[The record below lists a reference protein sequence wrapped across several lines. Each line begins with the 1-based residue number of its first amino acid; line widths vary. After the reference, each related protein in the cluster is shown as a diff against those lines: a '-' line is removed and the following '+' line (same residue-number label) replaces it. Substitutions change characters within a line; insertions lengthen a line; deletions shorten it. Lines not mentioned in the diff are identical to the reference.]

1 MEDILDI
8 VTNSPFPIFHPERN
22 LNPSRLSLGD
32 FQDAFPDEGD
42 YVEWKE
48 SMARDPLQRAIVA
61 FSNAKGGVV
70 LIGVNDRGH
79 PVGCPFEEGVR
90 RDLWE
95 IVNGINSPGL
105 VKLHGVHV
113 DRIAITVVSVERR
126 RQGIAQTSGGTPLVR
141 KSKQNLPL
149 VGEELLALMSDRV
162 KDSFDGG
169 ASRWSV
175 EDADSAL
182 AAALGRALDLEFASD
197 APALADALE
206 GRGLALRSG
215 YGSILTNAAALFL
228 VPEAGQAFGKC
239 RIDVF
244 RYERDAVEY
253 DRRVTFA
260 GTPAQQVEEASD
272 WISEELGSDLVVV
285 GTQRYDLPRLPRK
298 ALREVIANAVAHR
311 DYQLSG
317 SAVEVRLTPTEVVVT
332 SPGGFVAP
340 VTSENL
346 QDANPARNNRVIHVL
361 RAFGLAEDAGRGI
374 GVILHEMAADL
385 RLRPTFL
392 EEPPG
397 HVTVRLPVEGSVTPE
412 ERAWVRDLEARGD
425 LLGEDRRVLVE
436 AARGFELT
444 NSGVRSLLDIDSV
457 KARQS
462 LGRLRDAGL
471 LEQEGIKGGARYRLA
486 ATLHPPAGV
495 PLTREE
501 RRVRIV
507 ALAADRPITNSTVR
521 AETGLSRHEA
531 RSLLAE
537 LVARGALELRGRGRG
552 AHYVLAKPL
561 GREVSHPQL
570 FDRD

>member
-1 MEDILDI
+1 MD
-8 VTNSPFPIFHPERN
+8 
-22 LNPSRLSLGD
+22 
-32 FQDAFPDEGD
+32 
-42 YVEWKE
+42 
-48 SMARDPLQRAIVA
+48 
-61 FSNAKGGVV
+61 
-70 LIGVNDRGH
+70 
-79 PVGCPFEEGVR
+79 
-90 RDLWE
+90 
-95 IVNGINSPGL
+95 
-105 VKLHGVHV
+105 
-113 DRIAITVVSVERR
+113 
-126 RQGIAQTSGGTPLVR
+126 
-141 KSKQNLPL
+141 
-149 VGEELLALMSDRV
+149 
-162 KDSFDGG
+162 
-169 ASRWSV
+169 
-175 EDADSAL
+175 
-182 AAALGRALDLEFASD
+182 
-197 APALADALE
+197 
-206 GRGLALRSG
+206 
-215 YGSILTNAAALFL
+215 
-228 VPEAGQAFGKC
+228 
-239 RIDVF
+239 
-244 RYERDAVEY
+244 
-253 DRRVTFA
+253 
-260 GTPAQQVEEASD
+260 QQ
-272 WISEELGSDLVVV
+272 ELGSDLVVV

-332 SPGGFVAP
+332 SPGGFV
-340 VTSENL
+340 
-346 QDANPARNNRVIHVL
+346 
-361 RAFGLAEDAGRGI
+361 GLAEDAGRGI

>member
-1 MEDILDI
+1 MAI
-8 VTNSPFPIFHPERN
+8 VTNSPFPIFHPAQN
-22 LNPSRLSLGD
+22 FNPSQLSLED
-32 FQDAFPDEGD
+32 FQNAFPDEGD

-48 SMARDPLQRAIVA
+48 SMAREPLQRAIVA
-61 FSNAKGGVV
+61 FSNANGGVV

-79 PVGCPFEEGVR
+79 PVGCPFGEGVK

-105 VKLHGVHV
+105 VKLHGFHV
-113 DRIAITVVSVERR
+113 DRIAVTVVSVERR
-126 RQGIAQTSGGTPLVR
+126 RQGIAQTSGGIPLVR

-149 VGEELLALMSDRV
+149 VGEQLLALMSDRV

-175 EDADSAL
+175 EDADFAL
-182 AAALGRALDLEFASD
+182 AAALCRALDLEFASD
-197 APALADALE
+197 APHSLTRWREEAWHCVRGMARFSRMQRHSFWFPKPVKHSASAASISSVTRRTRSNMTE
-206 GRGLALRSG
+206 GSLSPALRPNRSR
-215 YGSILTNAAALFL
+215 
-228 VPEAGQAFGKC
+228 K
-239 RIDVF
+239 
-244 RYERDAVEY
+244 
-253 DRRVTFA
+253 RR
-260 GTPAQQVEEASD
+260 
-272 WISEELGSDLVVV
+272 LGSARNSVPTLVVV

-317 SAVEVRLTPTEVVVT
+317 SSVEVHLTPTEVVVT

-346 QDANPARNNRVIHVL
+346 QDAHSARNNRVIHVL
-361 RAFGLAEDAGRGI
+361 RTFGLAEDAGRGI

-397 HVTVRLPVEGSVTPE
+397 YVTVRLPVEGSVTPE

-425 LLGEDRRVLVE
+425 LLAEDRRVLVE

-501 RRVRIV
+501 RRARIV
-507 ALAADRPITNSTVR
+507 VLAADRPITNSTVR

-537 LVARGALELRGRGRG
+537 LVASDALELRGRGRG
-552 AHYVLAKPL
+552 AHYVLAEPPR
-561 GREVSHPQL
+561 REVSHPQL
-570 FDRD
+570 VDRE

>member
-1 MEDILDI
+1 
-8 VTNSPFPIFHPERN
+8 
-22 LNPSRLSLGD
+22 
-32 FQDAFPDEGD
+32 
-42 YVEWKE
+42 
-48 SMARDPLQRAIVA
+48 MARDPLQRAIVA
-61 FSNAKGGVV
+61 FSNANGGVL
-70 LIGVNDRGH
+70 LIGVNNRGH
-79 PVGCPFEEGVR
+79 PVGCPFGEGVK

-95 IVNGINSPGL
+95 IVNSINSPGP
-105 VKLHGVHV
+105 VKLHGA
-113 DRIAITVVSVERR
+113 RIDGTEITVVSVERR
-126 RQGIAQTSGGTPLVR
+126 RQGIAQTSGGTPFVR

-175 EDADSAL
+175 EDADPSLAVAL
-182 AAALGRALDLEFASD
+182 CRALDLEFASD
-197 APALADALE
+197 AASLADALE
-206 GRGLALRSG
+206 GRGLVLRVRH
-215 YGSILTNAAALFL
+215 GSVLTNAAALFL
-228 VPEAGQAFGKC
+228 VPRAGQALGKC
-239 RIDVF
+239 HIDAF
-244 RYERDAVEY
+244 RYERDAAEY
-253 DRRVTFA
+253 DRRVSFA
-260 GTPAQQVEEASD
+260 GTPAQQVEETSA

-285 GTQRYDLPRLPRK
+285 GSRRYDLPRLPHK

-317 SAVEVRLTPTEVVVT
+317 SAVEVHLTPTEVVVT

-346 QDANPARNNRVIHVL
+346 QDAHAARNNRVIHVL

-374 GVILHEMAADL
+374 RVILQEMAEDL
-385 RLRPTFL
+385 RLRPTFA
-392 EEPPG
+392 EDPPG
-397 HVTVRLPVEGSVTPE
+397 CVTVRLPVEGSVTPE

-425 LLGEDRRVLVE
+425 LLADDRRVLVE

-486 ATLHPPAGV
+486 PTLYAPTGV
-495 PLTREE
+495 PLSREE
-501 RRVRIV
+501 RRARIV
-507 ALAADRPITNSTVR
+507 ALAVDRPITNSTVR

-537 LVARGALELRGRGRG
+537 LVASGDLELRGRGRG
-552 AHYVLAKPL
+552 AHYVPAEPPS
-561 GREVSHPQL
+561 REVSHPQL
-570 FDRD
+570 FDRE

>member
-1 MEDILDI
+1 M
-8 VTNSPFPIFHPERN
+8 
-22 LNPSRLSLGD
+22 GD
-32 FQDAFPDEGD
+32 FKSAFPDESD
-42 YVEWKE
+42 HVEWKE
-48 SMARDPLQRAIVA
+48 SMAREPLQRAIVA
-61 FSNAKGGVV
+61 FSNANGGVL

-79 PVGCPFEEGVR
+79 PVGCPFGEGVK

-95 IVNGINSPGL
+95 IVNGINSPGP
-105 VKLHGVHV
+105 VKLHGVQV
-113 DRIAITVVSVERR
+113 DGTEITVVSVERR
-126 RQGIAQTSGGTPLVR
+126 RQGIAQTSGGTPFVR

-149 VGEELLALMSDRV
+149 VGEELIALISDRV

-175 EDADSAL
+175 EAADSAL
-182 AAALGRALDLEFASD
+182 TAAFCRALDLEFASD
-197 APALADALE
+197 AASLADALE
-206 GRGLALRSG
+206 GRGLALRAG
-215 YGSILTNAAALFL
+215 HGSVLTNAAALFL
-228 VPEAGQAFGKC
+228 VPEAGQALGKC

-244 RYERDAVEY
+244 RYLRDAAEY

-260 GTPAQQVEEASD
+260 GTPAQQVEEASA
-272 WISEELGSDLVVV
+272 WISEELGSDLIVV
-285 GTQRYDLPRLPRK
+285 GSRRYDLPRLPHK
-298 ALREVIANAVAHR
+298 ALREVIANAIAHR

-317 SAVEVRLTPTEVVVT
+317 SAVEVHLTPTEVVVT

-346 QDANPARNNRVIHVL
+346 QDAHAARNTRVIHVL

-374 GVILHEMAADL
+374 GVILQEMAADL
-385 RLRPTFL
+385 RLRPTFR

-397 HVTVRLPVEGSVTPE
+397 CVTVRLPVEGSVTPE
-412 ERAWVRDLEARGD
+412 ERGWVRVLEARGD
-425 LLGEDRRVLVE
+425 LLADDRRVLVE

-444 NSGVRSLLDIDSV
+444 NSGVRTLLDIDSV

-486 ATLHPPAGV
+486 PTLHPPAGV

-501 RRVRIV
+501 RRARIV

-537 LVARGALELRGRGRG
+537 LVASGDLELRGRGRG
-552 AHYVLAKPL
+552 AHYVTAEPL
-561 GREVSHPQL
+561 DRGVSHPQL
-570 FDRD
+570 FDRE